1 MSGPTDAPAMGRI
14 LHHFTG
20 AVLFEV
26 KLTKA
31 AAAMSAS
38 RQMGWLVQKAVKSGA
53 ILNGAIL
60 NGAILDG
67 AILNGAS
74 LNGASLYRAILNGAS
89 LNGAILNGAILNG
102 AILNGASLNGASLYR
117 ASLDGAIL
125 NGAILNGAILN
136 GASLNGAKGVI
147 DGGSR
152 ADGYRF
158 VGWIKGGVLMI
169 RAGCRDFTIAEAREH
184 WTRTRGGT
192 PLGAETTAIL
202 DHIEA
207 VARIRGMVGAAQ

>member
-53 ILNGAIL
+53 ILNGASLNGAILDGAIL
-60 NGAILDG
+60 NRASLNGAILDGAILDG

-74 LNGASLYRAILNGAS
+74 LNGAILD
-89 LNGAILNGAILNG
+89 GAILNGAI
-102 AILNGASLNGASLYR
+102 LNGASLYR

-125 NGAILNGAILN
+125 DGAILN